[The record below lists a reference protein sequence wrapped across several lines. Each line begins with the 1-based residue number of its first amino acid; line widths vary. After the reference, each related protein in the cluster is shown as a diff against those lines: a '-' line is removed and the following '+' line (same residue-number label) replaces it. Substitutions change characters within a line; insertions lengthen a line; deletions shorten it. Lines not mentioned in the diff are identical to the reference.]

1 MQQKQNKKGE
11 TKQGNEMMK
20 KKRHAVAP
28 GRNTSSV
35 EINLAIGSNCSFL
48 DLPQHRI
55 IVIQFA
61 SGRHYHY

>member
-35 EINLAIGSNCSFL
+35 EINLAIGSNRSFL
-48 DLPQHRI
+48 GLPQHRI